1 MSKSNKKI
9 NFMSCSAATF
19 FQFYDTD
26 SKVNY
31 FEQER
36 EYCPVCGKTKYSY
49 NECMNIM
56 RSIKKGKEN
65 RSRNTLFLR
74 AYKCNGSW
82 HITSAKT
89 EKGQRKLHYAA

>member
-31 FEQER
+31 CEQER
-36 EYCPVCGKTKYSY
+36 EYCPVCGKKL
-49 NECMNIM
+49 
-56 RSIKKGKEN
+56 KEDV
-65 RSRNTLFLR
+65 
-74 AYKCNGSW
+74 
-82 HITSAKT
+82 
-89 EKGQRKLHYAA
+89 